1 MHSVRL
7 SSVVLSWNSARHIES
22 CVGSLLREAAGH
34 HDEVWVVD
42 NGSTDGTV
50 AILNRLEREHPND
63 VRVIYL
69 TTNAGTTVSRNLALR
84 QVRGAYVA
92 IVDSDVIVPEGT
104 LTPLIARLAQD
115 TSCGLLAPRLLYPS
129 GQLQM
134 STDVFPTIFRKIG
147 RLFMLRAME
156 RRLGNDRR
164 SQTAH
169 SVDYAISAFW
179 LLRRDV
185 LAAVGLLDEEI
196 FYSPED
202 VDYCLR
208 VWKAGYTVMYD
219 PEVHAVHCAQ
229 EISRRSPLSRA
240 AISHAAGLMYYFRKH
255 GYAFSTRRLYRRFK
269 RTPTATERFA

>member
-1 MHSVRL
+1 M
-7 SSVVLSWNSARHIES
+7 LSWNSAGHIES
-22 CVGSLLREAAGH
+22 CVLSLLREGGGH

-50 AILNRLEREHPND
+50 TILQQLEREHPD
-63 VRVIYL
+63 GLTVIYL
-69 TTNAGTTVSRNLALR
+69 KSNVGTTVSRNLALR

-92 IVDSDVIVPEGT
+92 IVDSDVVVPEGT
-104 LTPLIARLAQD
+104 VEPLIARLSED
-115 TSCGLLAPRLLYPS
+115 PSCGLLAPKLVYPN
-129 GQLQM
+129 GQMQM
-134 STDVFPTIFRKIG
+134 STDVFPTIFRKLG

-156 RRLGNDRR
+156 RRLDISGS
-164 SQTAH
+164 SQEPR

-179 LLRRDV
+179 MMRQDLL
-185 LAAVGLLDEEI
+185 ATVGLLDEEI

-208 VWKAGYTVMYD
+208 VWKAGYRVVYD
-219 PEVHAVHCAQ
+219 PTVHAVHCAQ

-240 AISHAAGLMYYFRKH
+240 AVSHAAGLMYFFRKH

-269 RTPTATERFA
+269 RSRSTAEGFA